1 MTTSAQF
8 SGADTPASGE
18 RARPSEGGIH
28 QPKITV
34 RIPTPLRGHTGGQAE
49 VRVSGTTVREAL
61 DHLASEYAG
70 IEEAILTPEGSRR
83 RFVNLFLGDRS
94 LHTDDD
100 LDGPVS
106 EGDVIAIL
114 PAVAGGRAAKDN
126 RLAELRSEIPEVT
139 PEKAHDLQRAG
150 ALLVDVREPDEVAGG
165 SPVGARRIVR
175 GFLELQ
181 IEEHA
186 ADLGTPLVLMCA
198 GGVRSLLAADDLRRL
213 GYRDVRSMIGGFD
226 RWKNAGLPVEVPEV
240 LRPTER
246 ERYSRHVL
254 IPEVGESGQ
263 LALRRSSALLIGAGG
278 LGSPAALYLAA
289 AGVGTLAVIDD
300 DVVDRS
306 NLQRQ
311 ILHTDSGVGT
321 PKVESARERLLA
333 LNPDIEVR
341 TFRERLSSENGE
353 RLLAGYDVVVDGS
366 DNFAT
371 RYLVN
376 DVCVRFGI
384 PNVHGSIYRFEGQV
398 SVFWPG
404 SPESPGPCYR
414 CLYPE
419 PPPPEFA
426 PSCAEAG
433 VLGVLPGVVGTLEAV
448 EAMKLLLGVGE
459 PLVGKLLHYDAL
471 TTAFTT
477 FKIERDP
484 ACDWC
489 GDHVES
495 APVLVDYEAFCAVGA
510 A

>member
-1 MTTSAQF
+1 MTTSAQV
-8 SGADTPASGE
+8 SGAHE
-18 RARPSEGGIH
+18 
-28 QPKITV
+28 PKITV

-61 DHLASEYAG
+61 GSLASQYAG

-83 RFVNLFLGDRS
+83 RFVNIFLGDRN
-94 LHTDDD
+94 LRTDDD
-100 LDGPVS
+100 LDGPVLD
-106 EGDVIAIL
+106 GDVIAIL
-114 PAVAGGRAAKDN
+114 PAVAGGRATDD

-139 PEKAHDLQRAG
+139 PEEAHDLERAG
-150 ALLVDVREPDEVAGG
+150 ALLVDIREPDEVAGG
-165 SPVGARRIVR
+165 SPVGARWVVR

-198 GGVRSLLAADDLRRL
+198 SGIRSLFAADDLRRL

-226 RWKNAGLPVEVPEV
+226 RWKNDGLPVELPEV
-240 LRPTER
+240 LRPIER
-246 ERYSRHVL
+246 ERYSRHIL
-254 IPEVGESGQ
+254 MPEVGESGQ
-263 LALRRSSALLIGAGG
+263 LALRRSSVLIIGAGG

-289 AGVGTLAVIDD
+289 AGVGTLGVIDD

-311 ILHTDSGVGT
+311 ILHTDSRVGT
-321 PKVESARERLLA
+321 PKVDSASETLSA
-333 LNPDIEVR
+333 LNPDVEVR
-341 TFRERLSSENGE
+341 TFRERLSSENAE
-353 RLLAGYDVVVDGS
+353 RLLAGYDVVVDGT

-419 PPPPEFA
+419 PPPPELA

-433 VLGVLPGVVGTLEAV
+433 VLGVLPGVVGTLQAV
-448 EAMKLLLGVGE
+448 EAVKILLGVGE

-477 FKIERDP
+477 FKVERDP

-495 APVLVDYEAFCAVGA
+495 APVLVDYEAFCAVA
-510 A
+510 AV

>member
-1 MTTSAQF
+1 MTTSARTF
-8 SGADTPASGE
+8 DIDGSAAG
-18 RARPSEGGIH
+18 RAGPTDGDVVRP
-28 QPKITV
+28 QITV
-34 RIPTPLRGHTGGQAE
+34 RIPTPLRRHTQGQTE
-49 VRVSGTTVREAL
+49 VRVEGTTVREAL
-61 DHLASEYAG
+61 ADLTRRYVG
-70 IEEAILTPEGSRR
+70 IEEAILTPHGSRR
-83 RFVNLFLGDRS
+83 RFVNIFLGDRS
-94 LHTDDD
+94 LRTDDD
-100 LDGPVS
+100 LDEAVTD
-106 EGDVIAIL
+106 GDVIAIL
-114 PAVAGGRAAKDN
+114 PAVAGGRAARDQ

-139 PEKAHDLQRAG
+139 PEVALELQRAG
-150 ALLVDVREPDEVAGG
+150 ALLVDIREPDEVASG
-165 SPVGARRIVR
+165 SAVGARRIVR

-186 ADLGTPLVLMCA
+186 ADLGTPLILMCA
-198 GGVRSLLAADDLRRL
+198 GGVRSLLAADDLARL
-213 GYRDVRSMIGGFD
+213 GYRDVRSVLGGFD
-226 RWKNAGLPVEVPEV
+226 RWKRDGLPVETPEA
-240 LRPTER
+240 LSASER
-246 ERYSRHVL
+246 ERYNRHFLV
-254 IPEVGESGQ
+254 PEVGESGQ
-263 LALRRSSALLIGAGG
+263 LALRGSSVLLVGAGG

-289 AGVGTLAVIDD
+289 AGVGTLGIIDD

-311 ILHTDSGVGT
+311 ILHTDGGVGT
-321 PKVESARERLLA
+321 PKVESARARLLA
-333 LNPDIEVR
+333 LNPDIDVR
-341 TFRERLSSENGE
+341 TFRERLSSENAE
-353 RLLAGYDVVVDGS
+353 RLLSGYDVVVDGS

-404 SPESPGPCYR
+404 RSEAPGPCYR

-419 PPPPEFA
+419 PPPPELA

-448 EAMKLLLGVGE
+448 ETVKLLLGAGE

-471 TTAFTT
+471 TADFTT
-477 FKIERDP
+477 FRVERDP

-495 APVLVDYEAFCAVGA
+495 APVLIDYEAFCAASA